1 MENVLRFASACCGPA
16 GKIGTEE
23 CQALYNLRSAVSS
36 SFSIL
41 IMPAYSVQENLYL
54 RRINAVID
62 YVREHLKDDLSLDV
76 LARVAGFS
84 PFHFHRL
91 FKSVTDETINDMVVR
106 LRLERAAALLRATP
120 KLSVTEAAFECGFKS
135 VSVFSRLFKRQY
147 GLNARQWDRQRP
159 LKNSKN
165 GQVSDHFPR
174 YTLEHLSDFAEQ
186 DGFQVQ
192 VRSLPE
198 QRLAYIRVYDSY
210 SKFSQVV
217 EAYYRLI
224 EWYRQRGGRLEQ
236 TTLYGMSR
244 DDPEITPLRLCRF
257 DWCLKVPMDWKAGR
271 DVNIQTF
278 PACQV
283 ATICG
288 VSDIQQEDRAL
299 QYLFRYW
306 LPRSRYQPANLP
318 GMEIYRR
325 QPIELGWETFDID
338 CAIPVV
344 AL

>member
-1 MENVLRFASACCGPA
+1 MSTSSA
-16 GKIGTEE
+16 
-23 CQALYNLRSAVSS
+23 
-36 SFSIL
+36 
-41 IMPAYSVQENLYL
+41 QENLYIQ
-54 RRINAVID
+54 RINAVIGH
-62 YVREHLKDDLSLDV
+62 VRENLHEDLSLEA

-91 FKSVTDETINDMVVR
+91 FKSITEETVNELVVR
-106 LRLERAAALLRATP
+106 LRLERAASLLRSTP
-120 KLSVTEAAFECGFKS
+120 RLSVTEAAFACGFKS
-135 VSVFSRLFKRQY
+135 VSVFSRAFKKQY
-147 GLNARQWDRQRP
+147 GLNARQWDRQSP

-165 GQVSDHFPR
+165 GQVLEGFPR
-174 YTLEHLSDFAEQ
+174 YTRDKLSDFAGQEE
-186 DGFQVQ
+186 FEVHIH
-192 VRSLPE
+192 SLPE

-210 SKFSQVV
+210 SRFSKVSD
-217 EAYYRLI
+217 AYHRLI
-224 EWYRQRGGRLEQ
+224 EWYCRKGGSLEN
-236 TTLYGMSR
+236 TTLYGMSQ
-244 DDPEITPLRLCRF
+244 DDPDVTPLRLCRF
-257 DWCLKVPMDWKAGR
+257 DWCLTVPDDWQAEG
-271 DVNIQTF
+271 DVSVQSF

-283 ATICG
+283 AMIRCIGDFT
-288 VSDIQQEDRAL
+288 QEYNAL